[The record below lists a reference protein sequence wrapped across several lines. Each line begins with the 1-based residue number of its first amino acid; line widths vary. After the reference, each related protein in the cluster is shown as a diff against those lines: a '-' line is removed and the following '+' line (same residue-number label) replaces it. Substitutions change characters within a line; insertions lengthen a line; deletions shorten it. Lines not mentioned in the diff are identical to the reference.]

1 MKASLLTICLAVTI
15 SNAFSQ
21 VKSNSNLKA
30 ILTGNWIT
38 TAYLKELKATLSPHK
53 AQINTKLAL
62 QLFIDIKPADKTST
76 VTDMW
81 TLHEGGY
88 GFSIY
93 FKPGVKKGTF
103 KTNFVDYDHPGTAF
117 SDIGYEVIEKDT
129 RLVIYHYGKNNKLL
143 DKTYFTKAGAAGIL
157 YDQVLDYEVNKTIF
171 TGSYKFTDSTGNSK
185 TIQFTNNGTVTG
197 FNGFEKYSA
206 TTFFLAPKNF
216 YDEINFII
224 NGKTVISYAF
234 KKEGTTL
241 FLYDFVKEDKFNY
254 KQGALKYTLVKE

>member
-1 MKASLLTICLAVTI
+1 MKASLLSICLAVTI
-15 SNAFSQ
+15 SNTFGQ

-117 SDIGYEVIEKDT
+117 SDIGYEVIEKECVGCNLCA
-129 RLVIYHYGKNNKLL
+129 LVCPVECITVVPQETGLPYLPWTKHPNNPMRV
-143 DKTYFTKAGAAGIL
+143 G
-157 YDQVLDYEVNKTIF
+157 
-171 TGSYKFTDSTGNSK
+171 
-185 TIQFTNNGTVTG
+185 
-197 FNGFEKYSA
+197 
-206 TTFFLAPKNF
+206 
-216 YDEINFII
+216 
-224 NGKTVISYAF
+224 
-234 KKEGTTL
+234 
-241 FLYDFVKEDKFNY
+241 
-254 KQGALKYTLVKE
+254 